1 MRQAINSI
9 YDPSPVIHL
18 NINYSVTTQL
28 NSTSSWVELCRYKR
42 PLNDDARSQVKL
54 SQQTA
59 KLNCETELR
68 NNNDDDDDD
77 DDNIVR
83 LFIELWNVATGKS
96 TYKDKENYKA

>member
-1 MRQAINSI
+1 MQ
-9 YDPSPVIHL
+9 L
-18 NINYSVTTQL
+18 TQL
-28 NSTSSWVELCRYKR
+28 NSVQPISSKQVSRVELSCVAING